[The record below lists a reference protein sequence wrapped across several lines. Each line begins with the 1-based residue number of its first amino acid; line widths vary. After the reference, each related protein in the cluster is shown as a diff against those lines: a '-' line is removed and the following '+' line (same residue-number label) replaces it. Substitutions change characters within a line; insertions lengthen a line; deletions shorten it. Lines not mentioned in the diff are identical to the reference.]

1 MSGVPRATYRL
12 QLSAAFTLEDAARL
26 VPYLARLGVS
36 HAYCSPVLR
45 ARAGSTHGY
54 DVVDHRAINPEL
66 GGQAAFDAFV
76 EALHAH
82 GMGLILDIV
91 PNHMGVFGDDNA
103 WWQDVLQNGPQSRYA
118 RYFDIEWHPANR
130 DLEGKVL
137 APVLGEHYG
146 EALERGALALE
157 EGAVRY
163 HGHRFPLRPRDALA
177 PGEDLH
183 ALLER
188 QAYRLAY
195 WRVAADEINY
205 RRFFDVNDLAALRQE
220 DAEVFEATHDFV
232 LRLAAA
238 GQVDGLRIDHSDGLY
253 DPAQY
258 FERLQRGYAE
268 RGGRCTLY
276 VVAEKIAAH
285 HERVPE
291 GWAIAGTTGYRFA
304 AVVNGLFVDRAARA
318 RLERTWRSFTG
329 VEIDFAEAAWRGR
342 RAVLRSA
349 LAAELTMLAT
359 ELWRLA
365 RGAPKTRDYTLNA
378 LRDALREVAACM
390 PVYRTYIAGRPGAQ
404 DRRYVDW
411 AVASA
416 MRRGRAADVSVY
428 GFVRAALLGLQ
439 GRSLALAMRFQ
450 QFSAAVAAKGVEDT
464 AFYNWMPLASLNE
477 VGGEPD
483 QFGITLR
490 AFHGASAD
498 RAARWPHT
506 MLATSTHDHK
516 RSEDVRSRIDVLS
529 ESPAAWRLAL
539 RRWGAMNR
547 ALRTKLDSGPA
558 PARADEYLLYQTL
571 LGTLPEAPLDEAAL
585 APWRERIVRY
595 MLKAAREAKAH
606 TSWISPNEDY
616 ERALEG
622 FVRALLARVQPNPF
636 LDELRAQAEPLAWF
650 GALNGLS
657 LALVKYASPGVP
669 DLYQG
674 AELIELT
681 LVDPDNRR
689 PVDFACR
696 MRLLEAFERLAD
708 PAPLAAAARDGRAK
722 LWVIWR
728 LLQLRK
734 RLPALF
740 AEGGYVPLDASGA
753 RAAHVIA
760 FARTHA
766 SGTLIV
772 VAGRLYLKLLGEAGR
787 LPLGDAWADTAVA
800 LPSNVATLENVLT
813 GERVEAQGGRLEL
826 ARACARFPVAALLAT
841 PPAPAPGR

>member
-1 MSGVPRATYRL
+1 MNGVPRATYRL

-36 HAYCSPVLR
+36 HAYCSPILR
-45 ARAGSTHGY
+45 ARKGSTHGY

-66 GGQAAFDAFV
+66 GGESAFEALV
-76 EALHAH
+76 AALHAH

-118 RYFDIEWHPANR
+118 RYFDIEWHPVNR

-137 APVLGEHYG
+137 APVLGDHYG
-146 EALERGALALE
+146 SVLERGELALE
-157 EGAVRY
+157 DGAVRY
-163 HGHRFPLRPRDALA
+163 HGHRFPLRPADALR
-177 PGEDLH
+177 PGEGLH

-195 WRVAADEINY
+195 WRVAADDINY

-220 DAEVFEATHDFV
+220 DAEVFEATHDLV
-232 LRLAAA
+232 LRLAAE
-238 GQVDGLRIDHSDGLY
+238 GKVDGLRIDHSDGLY

-258 FERLQRGYAE
+258 FERLQQGYAA
-268 RGGRCTLY
+268 RGGRGRLY
-276 VVAEKIAAH
+276 VIAEKIAAH

-304 AVVNGLFVDRAARA
+304 AVANGLCVDRAARA
-318 RLERTWRSFTG
+318 RLERIWRRFTG
-329 VEIDFAEAAWRGR
+329 VEVDFAEAAWRGR
-342 RAVLRSA
+342 RAVLKSA
-349 LAAELTMLAT
+349 LAAELTLLAT
-359 ELWRLA
+359 GLWRIA
-365 RGAPKTRDYTLNA
+365 RAEPKTRDYTLHA

-390 PVYRTYIAGRPGAQ
+390 PVYRTYLADTPGPQ

-428 GFVRAALLGLQ
+428 EFVRAALLGMQ

-464 AFYNWMPLASLNE
+464 AFYNWLPLASLNE

-483 QFGITLR
+483 QFGITVR

-529 ESPAAWRLAL
+529 EMPAAWRLAL
-539 RRWGAMNR
+539 RRWSAMNR
-547 ALRTKLDSGPA
+547 AHHTKLDSGRA
-558 PARADEYLLYQTL
+558 PSRTDEYLLYQTL
-571 LGTLPEAPLDEAAL
+571 IGTLPEGELDEAAL
-585 APWRERIVRY
+585 AAWRERVEAY

-606 TSWISPNEDY
+606 TSWISPHEGY
-616 ERALEG
+616 ERALAA

-636 LDELRAQAEPLAWF
+636 LEDLRAQAEPLAWF

-674 AELIELT
+674 SELAELT

-689 PVDFACR
+689 PVDFAR
-696 MRLLEAFERLAD
+696 REQLLAQFEALAD

-722 LWVIWR
+722 FWVIWR
-728 LLQLRK
+728 LLQLRQ

-740 AEGGYVPLDASGA
+740 ADGAYVPLDSTGMH
-753 RAAHVIA
+753 AAHVVA
-760 FARTHA
+760 FARAHD
-766 SGTLIV
+766 SQRLIV
-772 VAGRLYLKLLGEAGR
+772 VAGRLYLKMLGAAGR
-787 LPLGDAWADTAVA
+787 LPLGEAWEDTAIA
-800 LPSNVATLENVLT
+800 LPPGATTLENVLT
-813 GERVEAQGGRLEL
+813 GERFESGDGSLPLAQ
-826 ARACARFPVAALLAT
+826 ACARFPVGAFLAT
-841 PPAPAPGR
+841 